1 MRGMI
6 TGGKLS
12 RYILARFV
20 IAVFG
25 VLLVCMALIFLVD
38 VVEMVRRAGKFGGAP
53 LLSVVWLTI
62 LRLPTFAEFVLPFAV
77 LIGSIATFL
86 RLSKSSELVVA
97 RSIGMSV
104 WQFVAPGLAL
114 AVALGIVA
122 VTVYNPLATM
132 TKGQSER
139 LYAELFKR
147 SSSLLRTQSAGAWLR
162 QDGQDGPS
170 VIHAAAVTDQGMG
183 LTQVVVIQFDRDL
196 NFLERIDAA
205 KARLRIGRWELNNAR
220 VSAVGRETQTYD
232 RYLVSTFLSPTQVRD
247 SFASASAVSF
257 WKLPEFIAIAE
268 KAGLPAEQFK
278 LQYQTLLVRPFLL
291 CVMVLLAATFS
302 LRIFR
307 LGNVRALAVGGL
319 AAGLLFFMLVQI
331 SRQFA
336 GAGMVSAEA
345 AAWAPIIIAILLST
359 TVLLYQED
367 G

>member
-1 MRGMI
+1 MI

-20 IAVFG
+20 VAVFG
-25 VLLVCMALIFLVD
+25 VLCVCMALVFLVD

-53 LLSVVWLTI
+53 LLSVVWLTV
-62 LRLPTFAEFVLPFAV
+62 LRLPTFAEFILPFAV

-86 RLSKSSELVVA
+86 MLSKSSELVVA

-114 AVALGIVA
+114 ALALGVFA
-122 VTVYNPLATM
+122 VTVYNPLATA
-132 TKGQSER
+132 TKAQSER

-147 SSSLLRTQSAGAWLR
+147 GSSLLRTKSAGAWLR

-170 VIHAAAVTDQGMG
+170 VIHAAAVTDQGMS

-196 NFLERIDAA
+196 KFLERIDAA
-205 KARLRIGRWELNNAR
+205 RARLKVGRWELDDAR
-220 VSAVGRETQTYD
+220 VSAVGREPQAYES
-232 RYLVSTFLSPTQVRD
+232 YLVSTFLSPTQVRD
-247 SFASASAVSF
+247 SFASATAISF

-268 KAGLPAEQFK
+268 KAGLPAERFK
-278 LQYQTLLVRPFLL
+278 LQYQTLLARPLLL

-307 LGNVRALAVGGL
+307 LGNIRTLAIGGL
-319 AAGLLFFMLVQI
+319 TAGLVFFILVQV

-336 GAGMVSAEA
+336 SSGMVSAQA
-345 AAWAPIIIAILLST
+345 AAWTPIIIAILLST